1 MSDTRAAEPG
11 SGPSGADEATKG
23 SAIKLVTELLA
34 RLVGLATA
42 FVISRHFGVES
53 FGVFGWF
60 SVVAVVLAEAADL
73 GLQGTASQA
82 LVARSLSWRAIVRA
96 KLVIS
101 ALVLLAAMAA
111 VPFAPVLAPLVAFF
125 TLAGWSEIL
134 GVALRARGDRLHESL
149 VIFGLRLSGLL
160 LVTGAIGAGAG
171 LPGLAWA
178 HAASPLGPILLGVFL
193 LRGRTDPDPGPDP
206 GLAAVLRRSAPLAV
220 QGGLALLSLRVE
232 FLALGLLAGDLEA
245 GLFLASLRVVEFLNL
260 VPSAICAG
268 AMPALTRE
276 ALGALGDAVR
286 RRTAA
291 TMAFLAMPAAVGVA
305 LVASGLMAL
314 FGKDF
319 TDARALR
326 LLAPALVPLF
336 LNAVLVSAL
345 IAREQ
350 APWLPRLT
358 AIRVASAAIL
368 ALALVPRLG
377 ATGAAVGFLLSE
389 LLLLVLLSRAATA
402 ALFPVSLP
410 GPLARA
416 ALASLPMATLVALT
430 PALLPARVAAGL
442 LAYGLT
448 LAGAWRLAP
457 RLVRDLAGD
466 VRYPWEGDER
476 P

>member
-1 MSDTRAAEPG
+1 VSDTRAAEPG
-11 SGPSGADEATKG
+11 SPRSGADEATKG
-23 SAIKLVTELLA
+23 SAIKLLTELLA

-42 FVISRHFGVES
+42 FVISRHFGVEA

-96 KLVIS
+96 KLLIS
-101 ALVLLAAMAA
+101 TLVMLAAMAA
-111 VPFAPVLAPLVAFF
+111 APFVPVLAPLVAFF

-149 VIFGLRLSGLL
+149 VIFCLRVSGLL
-160 LVTGAIGAGAG
+160 LVLAAIGAGAG

-178 HAASPLGPILLGVFL
+178 HAASPVAPILLCVFL
-193 LRGRTDPDPGPDP
+193 LRRRTEPDPGPDP
-206 GLAAVLRRSAPLAV
+206 GFSAVLRRSAPLAV

-232 FLALGLLAGDLEA
+232 FLALGLLAGDREA

-276 ALGALGDAVR
+276 ALRARGDAVR

-291 TMAFLAMPAAVGVA
+291 TMAFLAVPAAAGVA
-305 LVASGLMAL
+305 LVAPGLMAL
-314 FGKDF
+314 FGEEF
-319 TDARALR
+319 TDARALV

-336 LNAVLVSAL
+336 LNALLVSAL
-345 IAREQ
+345 IAAER

-358 AIRVASAAIL
+358 AIRVASAALL

-389 LLLLVLLSRAATA
+389 LLLLVILSHAATA

-410 GPLARA
+410 GPFARA
-416 ALASLPMATLVALT
+416 ALAALPMAAVVALT
-430 PALLPARVAAGL
+430 PALLPARVAAGVL
-442 LAYGLT
+442 TYGLT
-448 LAGAWRLAP
+448 LTGAWHLAP